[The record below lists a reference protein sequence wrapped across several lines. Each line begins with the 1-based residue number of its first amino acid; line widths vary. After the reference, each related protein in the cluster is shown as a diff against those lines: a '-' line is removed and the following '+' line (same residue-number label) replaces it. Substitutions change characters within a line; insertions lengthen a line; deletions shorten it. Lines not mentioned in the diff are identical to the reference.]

1 MLENVVKKTKLTR
14 QKKTTGDINR
24 RKSQYGFGKR
34 FDRQRTGLQWELRR
48 L

>member
-1 MLENVVKKTKLTR
+1 MLENVVKKTILTG

-24 RKSQYGFGKR
+24 RKSQYVFDKR
-34 FDRQRTGLQWELRR
+34 FDRQRTGLQGEPRR